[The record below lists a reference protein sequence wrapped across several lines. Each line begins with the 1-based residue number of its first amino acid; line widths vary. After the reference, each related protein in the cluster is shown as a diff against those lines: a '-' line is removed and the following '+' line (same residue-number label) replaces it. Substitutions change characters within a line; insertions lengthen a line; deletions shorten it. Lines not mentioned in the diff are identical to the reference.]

1 MARFRSAD
9 SDSAPPSP
17 RPPSSRWRLLSR
29 RSGVGAGL
37 LLAGLWGLANLAG
50 RAAASPATPDD
61 APQLLAGSL
70 LFQLIVQGSI
80 VGLLAA
86 TLILVGIWLHELR
99 HGRVW

>member
-1 MARFRSAD
+1 MA
-9 SDSAPPSP
+9 
-17 RPPSSRWRLLSR
+17 
-29 RSGVGAGL
+29 AGL
-37 LLAGLWGLANLAG
+37 LVAGVWGLANLAG
-50 RAAASPATPDD
+50 RAAESPATPGE

-70 LFQLIVQGSI
+70 LFQLIVTGSI

>member
-1 MARFRSAD
+1 MRG
-9 SDSAPPSP
+9 
-17 RPPSSRWRLLSR
+17 
-29 RSGVGAGL
+29 GVGAGL
-37 LLAGLWGLANLAG
+37 LLGGLWGLANLAG
-50 RAAASPATPDD
+50 RAAESPATPDD

-70 LFQLIVQGSI
+70 LFQLIVTGSI